1 MNIFKLTSAILLLFI
16 TSSCEFN
23 FPINSIEGN
32 GNVIKD
38 ERIFS
43 EKIDV
48 VRAST
53 GLEVILLE
61 SMVQSVTVEADEN
74 LIDVIETNFDNGVL
88 HIKTN
93 ENIRRAKSKKVTVGF
108 VALEGV
114 ETSSGANLKSLSTL
128 ISDNLYL
135 QSSSGSQMEVNV
147 LAKELTAKSSS
158 GSDIKIKGQARNFNS
173 KASSGSSI
181 NAKELEA
188 LYCTSKA
195 SSGGDITLNIKKSLD
210 AKASSGGDIKY
221 YGNPEITNQNKSS
234 SGSVRKM

>member
-1 MNIFKLTSAILLLFI
+1 MNIFKLTLALILLTI
-16 TSSCEFN
+16 TSSCEFS
-23 FPINSIEGN
+23 FPFNSIEGN

-38 ERIFS
+38 ERVFS

-53 GLEVILLE
+53 GLEVILME

-74 LIDVIETNFDNGVL
+74 LIEVIETNFDNGVL

-93 ENIRRAKSKKVTVGF
+93 ENIRRAKSKKVTVSF
-108 VALEGV
+108 VRLEGI
-114 ETSSGANLKSLSTL
+114 EASSGANLKSIST
-128 ISDNLYL
+128 IVSDNLYL
-135 QSSSGSQMEVNV
+135 QTSSGSQMDVTV
-147 LAKELTAKSSS
+147 LSKELTAKSSS
-158 GSDIKIKGQARNFNS
+158 GADMKIRGQALNFNS

-188 LYCTSKA
+188 IYCTSKV
-195 SSGGDITLNIKKSLD
+195 SSGADIVLNVKRSLD

-221 YGNPEITNQNKSS
+221 YGEPKVVNQNKSS
-234 SGSVRKM
+234 SGSVKKL